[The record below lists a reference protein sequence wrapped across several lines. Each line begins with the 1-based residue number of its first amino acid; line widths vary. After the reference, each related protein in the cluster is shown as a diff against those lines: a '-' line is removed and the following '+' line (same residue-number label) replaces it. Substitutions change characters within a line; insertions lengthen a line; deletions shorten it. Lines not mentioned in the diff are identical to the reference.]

1 MIEYIIDGWHI
12 ITTVVTVA
20 SAIATITP
28 TKKDDAIMAKVNKL
42 ISLVALNI
50 GNAKRATQSK
60 RST

>member
-1 MIEYIIDGWHI
+1 MARIMIEYIIDGWHI

-20 SAIATITP
+20 SAVAAITP

-50 GNAKRATQSK
+50 GNAKK
-60 RST
+60 

>member
-20 SAIATITP
+20 SAIAAITP
-28 TKKDDAIMAKVNKL
+28 TKKDDAIMVKVNKL

-50 GNAKRATQSK
+50 GNAKK
-60 RST
+60 G

>member
-1 MIEYIIDGWHI
+1 MIEYIIEVWHI

-20 SAIATITP
+20 SAIAAITP

-50 GNAKRATQSK
+50 GNAKK
-60 RST
+60 G